1 MKNRLEEII
10 YETIPLA
17 RATQLKIG
25 ELSHNSINIL
35 APVAEINS
43 NIHNT
48 AFAGSIYSICALSA
62 WGLMH
67 SRLLGEEVDAEVVIA
82 KAEIK
87 YRLPV
92 INEIS
97 TKCLLNEEDYL
108 EFKEKLLE
116 NTRARISLNVE
127 VQEGEQLQAQM
138 QANVAVILL
147 TKKT

>member
-127 VQEGEQLQAQM
+127 VQEGEQSQAQM
-138 QANVAVILL
+138 QADVAVILL